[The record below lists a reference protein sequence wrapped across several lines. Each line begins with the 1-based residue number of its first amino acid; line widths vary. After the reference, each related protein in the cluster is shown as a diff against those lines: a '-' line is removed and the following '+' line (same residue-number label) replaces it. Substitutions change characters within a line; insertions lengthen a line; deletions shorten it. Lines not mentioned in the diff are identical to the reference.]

1 MRYRFRKLLIFFYFH
16 YGVWME
22 KHLSTERLVPRPAAG
37 PGRVARLG
45 RGPLSWCVHSNDVAG
60 YHQHR
65 PGTIMGSHT
74 QNWLEILYG
83 MVMMVHAL
91 YLFCVVINGRAFIW
105 MWTIVSAHES
115 SWSISW
121 PPAPAAQCKADI
133 LDPGAGSHSSAAPS
147 SLTRGGSGLCSSG
160 GTFRIWSETF
170 SILFKFSISYY
181 RCFCAFA
188 NRFLEHKRLY
198 SSPSHLYRQ
207 KLSSGFASI
216 LLNCRQGDTYK

>member
-1 MRYRFRKLLIFFYFH
+1 
-16 YGVWME
+16 ME

-121 PPAPAAQCKADI
+121 PPAPSCPVQGWYSGPRGREPQLSCSFIFNQGRFWLLLVWWHFQDLIWNI
-133 LDPGAGSHSSAAPS
+133 LH
-147 SLTRGGSGLCSSG
+147 
-160 GTFRIWSETF
+160 TFRIFHFLLDVSVHYPIGFWSINASTH
-170 SILFKFSISYY
+170 LHQISTD
-181 RCFCAFA
+181 
-188 NRFLEHKRLY
+188 K
-198 SSPSHLYRQ
+198 
-207 KLSSGFASI
+207 KLSSGLASI
-216 LLNCRQGDTYK
+216 LLNYRH

>member
-1 MRYRFRKLLIFFYFH
+1 MWYRFRKLLIFFYFH

-121 PPAPAAQCKADI
+121 PPAPSCPVQGCYSGPRGREPQLSCSFIFNQGRFWPLLVRWHFQDLIWNI
-133 LDPGAGSHSSAAPS
+133 L
-147 SLTRGGSGLCSSG
+147 
-160 GTFRIWSETF
+160 
-170 SILFKFSISYY
+170 ILFEFSISY
-181 RCFCAFA
+181 
-188 NRFLEHKRLY
+188 
-198 SSPSHLYRQ
+198 
-207 KLSSGFASI
+207 
-216 LLNCRQGDTYK
+216 

>member
-1 MRYRFRKLLIFFYFH
+1 
-16 YGVWME
+16 ME

-147 SLTRGGSGLCSSG
+147 SLTRGGSGLPLVRWHSQDLIWNILH
-160 GTFRIWSETF
+160 TFWIF
-170 SILFKFSISYY
+170 H
-181 RCFCAFA
+181 
-188 NRFLEHKRLY
+188 FLLQMFLCICQ
-198 SSPSHLYRQ
+198 SVF
-207 KLSSGFASI
+207 GV
-216 LLNCRQGDTYK
+216 